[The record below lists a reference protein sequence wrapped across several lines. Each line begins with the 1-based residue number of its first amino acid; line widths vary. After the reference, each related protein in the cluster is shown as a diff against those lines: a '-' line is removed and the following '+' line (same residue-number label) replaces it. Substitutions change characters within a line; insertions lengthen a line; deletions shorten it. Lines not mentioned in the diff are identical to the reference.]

1 MASKSTALAI
11 VENYGIAPA
20 EIAELAQ
27 AIKEEIGAM
36 GALDLPRTNVPAGGS
51 SAWSVKATSDD
62 KRPTVTDALEGV
74 IIMHHPFYAY
84 YSNPKPA
91 PGTRPDCSSRDG
103 VSGITA
109 DGGEMVSCATC
120 PYNQFGSGVKAD
132 GTPSRGKACKN
143 SFMLYLLREGEILPT
158 MVKIPPTGVKP
169 LKSYFQGLLMPKDKA
184 NPMRRP
190 YEVVTR
196 ITLGNAKSADGTE
209 YSVPEFEAVGALDK
223 ETAESLRRF
232 GQSFV
237 GLAPVTET
245 AGEDDVF

>member
-1 MASKSTALAI
+1 MASKSTALAL

-91 PGTRPDCSSRDG
+91 PGTGRIASSAMAWRIPPMRQDGFLRDL
-103 VSGITA
+103 
-109 DGGEMVSCATC
+109 
-120 PYNQFGSGVKAD
+120 PYNFGPA
-132 GTPSRGKACKN
+132 
-143 SFMLYLLREGEILPT
+143 
-158 MVKIPPTGVKP
+158 
-169 LKSYFQGLLMPKDKA
+169 
-184 NPMRRP
+184 
-190 YEVVTR
+190 
-196 ITLGNAKSADGTE
+196 
-209 YSVPEFEAVGALDK
+209 
-223 ETAESLRRF
+223 
-232 GQSFV
+232 
-237 GLAPVTET
+237 
-245 AGEDDVF
+245 